1 MAGAAQTTN
10 GKFMAG
16 QSFTEKLINNPAS
29 TRRVAFRS
37 LLLSGMSLLQHSHP
51 DQLLN
56 MNGPGKMI
64 SLHKVDFLPL
74 R

>member
-1 MAGAAQTTN
+1 MAGICPN
-10 GKFMAG
+10 CGG
-16 QSFTEKLINNPAS
+16 ELVRRPIRPTEKLINNAGLHP
-29 TRRVAFRS
+29 TGWRS
-37 LLLSGMSLLQHSHP
+37 SLLSGMSLLQHSHP
-51 DQLLN
+51 DQLN